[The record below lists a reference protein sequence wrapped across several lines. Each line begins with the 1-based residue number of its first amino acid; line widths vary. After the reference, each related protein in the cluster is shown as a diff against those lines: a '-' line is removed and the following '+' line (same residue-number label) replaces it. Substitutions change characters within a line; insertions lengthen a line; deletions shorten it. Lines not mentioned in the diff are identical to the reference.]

1 METEKTTW
9 SEFPNVVKAIVEQ
22 IIASEEI
29 NRSRIAGLIESLPGI
44 RGGNLTIWVRSFEIT
59 EFTTSISSTR
69 TGWPVLMDVKVFKDN

>member
-29 NRSRIAGLIESLPGI
+29 NWSRIAGLIESLSGI
-44 RGGNLTIWVRSFEIT
+44 QGGNLTIWVRSFEIT

-69 TGWPVLMDVKVFKDN
+69 TG